1 MQHLSFYLPAIMNA
15 GGVVG
20 RVLPAVV
27 SDRIGRFNLL
37 VPSALL
43 SGLFCVTL
51 WLGAHSP
58 IRITMFCILY
68 GFSSGSFI
76 SLITPCVAQ
85 ISEIRE
91 IGKRIGLLYTVI
103 SIPSLVGCP
112 IAGAFLGQSHAS
124 YTHLIVFSGCTMLA
138 GSLFIIGSRLAIDR
152 NPLACV

>member
-1 MQHLSFYLPAIMNA
+1 MNA

-20 RVLPAVV
+20 RVLPAFA

-58 IRITMFCILY
+58 VRIIVFCILY

-76 SLITPCVAQ
+76 SLITPCIAQ
-85 ISEIRE
+85 ISDMRE
-91 IGKRIGLLYTVI
+91 IGMRIGLLYTFI
-103 SIPSLVGCP
+103 SVP
-112 IAGAFLGQSHAS
+112 
-124 YTHLIVFSGCTMLA
+124 
-138 GSLFIIGSRLAIDR
+138 
-152 NPLACV
+152 